1 MADFKTESLI
11 EPLKKAVKLGKEFI
25 AGAEKTNIKLAKTAE
40 LISTFAKGLDLKS
53 ATGLKS
59 FNDELSRTNDL
70 VKLKKENTKQ
80 LNSAEKDLLK
90 NQKDLSAELI
100 KEEKILREKIK
111 TQQVLSAGERKAS
124 LENEK
129 NAIQRI
135 NKAKQEETLSQ
146 QKIRTANLLI
156 AQKKRENAEIEKG
169 IKQKALE
176 NKKLIESTSFYK
188 KVTANVNKA
197 QLEYKELASQ
207 FGINSKQAKKALRSF
222 QQLDTG
228 LRNINKLARDGRR
241 DVGRYGIALKGIGSN
256 LVGALGIVGGVQLFA
271 QGLKETFNIVK
282 NFSKE
287 QSRLSGILGKTKE
300 EISEL
305 TDLTKE
311 LGATTA
317 FSAIQ
322 VTQGAVELAKAGFS
336 IDEINK
342 SLSATLQLA
351 TAGNIDLATSADIA
365 SNVLSGFGLAAS
377 ETQRVVDVLAKSA
390 NSANVTIP
398 SLGESFKEIA
408 STAKIL
414 NIPIEEVGAAINA
427 LGNSGI
433 KGTAATN
440 TLQSSLL
447 RLADPPAKASK
458 AMKDLNVELFDS
470 DGNFIGLTDSV
481 EQLSSKFNVLTKEQQ
496 LSAASQIFGK
506 NSANQWLTVLNSTKD
521 VIVKDLNP
529 ATKELLELTDEMGT
543 VTLEGAD
550 VLKLYTSE
558 LENAGGAADKL
569 AKENLNNLDGD
580 IKIFTS
586 TWEGLVLSLADGNGV
601 FTIVIRAIIQGAT
614 ELISIFTRASG
625 IIGVFIDKL
634 SVEFEPVVNL
644 VRKLFSS
651 FGDFNIKGAFTELIL
666 GRLVIGFKVLV
677 LPIRLLFQNI
687 LLLKDAF
694 DIVTNEGKKFL
705 NFLGG
710 DFEVN
715 PKINTDKIIKR
726 FADIKDV
733 IVDTFTYSDIDAK
746 KIEDSLKTVTDKVKV
761 NLGKN
766 GLGSGSESGSEIEK
780 VDKLNGAI
788 EKQRLLVNELSKD
801 KEQAKEK
808 DIAGLNVLLES
819 ERAEL
824 KRLED
829 LGKEAKEDPKS
840 KSVRDD
846 SQFELDKYRLEQQLV
861 IYGVYT
867 EERKK
872 KEIEFIEFKRDYAV
886 KQEGLNK
893 AEIKLIKEKANQE
906 ILDLDKRFE
915 DKRIADAKKREDE
928 LQKFL
933 KDAYAKT
940 INFLSDL
947 YDKLNKR
954 KIEGI
959 EREVEA
965 GVKNQEIINRGIESG
980 SKIGEQSLAL
990 EKKQQ
995 EDREAE
1001 LIRLENK
1008 ALKLKAFIALLEVW
1022 GSTGSVGE
1030 ALAGFAKVKG
1040 VADGAFY
1047 EGTDYVGEGQE
1058 TKVHNGKDGY
1068 VGMLNKGE
1076 IVFNNKEADEAR
1088 NLGYTTRDSMMNLM
1102 RMASTGVSGGSSVE
1116 VVMNDNTR
1124 LINVME
1130 ENNRLLAKLPSQIS
1144 THKTGLT
1151 DDPRYIEEVMKK
1163 SNITNRAKRRANGS
1177 WANR

>member
-1 MADFKTESLI
+1 MSDFKTKSLI
-11 EPLKKAVKLGKEFI
+11 EPLQKAVKLGKEFI

-40 LISTFAKGLDLKS
+40 LISKFAKGLDLKS
-53 ATGLKS
+53 ATGLKE
-59 FNDELSRTNDL
+59 FNDELARTNDL

-80 LNSAEKDLLK
+80 LNTAEKDLLK

-124 LENEK
+124 IENEK
-129 NAIQRI
+129 NAIQRV

-188 KVTANVNKA
+188 KVTSSVNKA
-197 QLEYKELASQ
+197 RAEYKELAAQ
-207 FGINSKQAKKALRSF
+207 FGFASTQAKKALNRF
-222 QQLDTG
+222 KQLDNG
-228 LRNINKLARDGRR
+228 LRRINDAARDGTR

-256 LVGALGIVGGVQLFA
+256 LIGGLGIVGGVQLFA

-282 NFSKE
+282 NFSSA
-287 QSRLSGILGKTKE
+287 QSELAGILGKNKD
-300 EISEL
+300 EI
-305 TDLTKE
+305 TDLTEVIKD
-311 LGATTA
+311 LGSSTSFTATEVTKAATA
-317 FSAIQ
+317 LAKLGFGTDKIKASLKG
-322 VTQGAVELAKAGFS
+322 VLDGAVAFGVS
-336 IDEINK
+336 IEDSADLTAK
-342 SLSATLQLA
+342 SLNSFQL
-351 TAGNIDLATSADIA
+351 SAD
-365 SNVLSGFGLAAS
+365 
-377 ETQRVVDVLAKSA
+377 ETDRVVSTLAVSTTKSA
-390 NSANVTIP
+390 NSFAFLNDALPFAATGARL
-398 SLGESFKEIA
+398 LGQS
-408 STAKIL
+408 
-414 NIPIEEVGAAINA
+414 IEETTAQI
-427 LGNSGI
+427 GI
-433 KGTAATN
+433 
-440 TLQSSLL
+440 
-447 RLADPPAKASK
+447 LADNNVKASIAGTSLRK
-458 AMKDLNVELFDS
+458 IFATLNREGLTLRQALDKINNSSNKSKTAFDLFGATDADTGVILAENIEKTDKLTKSITNQKDALDKLVATRLDNLEGDVEL
-470 DGNFIGLTDSV
+470 
-481 EQLSSKFNVLTKEQQ
+481 LSS
-496 LSAASQIFGK
+496 A
-506 NSANQWLTVLNSTKD
+506 
-521 VIVKDLNP
+521 
-529 ATKELLELTDEMGT
+529 
-543 VTLEGAD
+543 
-550 VLKLYTSE
+550 
-558 LENAGGAADKL
+558 
-569 AKENLNNLDGD
+569 
-580 IKIFTS
+580 
-586 TWEGLVLSLADGNGV
+586 WEGLVLALDDGNGV
-601 FTIVIRAIIQGAT
+601 FTRVIRAIIQGAT
-614 ELISIFTRASG
+614 GLIGIFTRASS

-644 VRKLFSS
+644 VRKLFSY
-651 FGDFNIKGAFTELIL
+651 FGDFNVKGSLTELIL
-666 GRLVIGFKVLV
+666 ARLVIGFKVLI

-726 FADIKDV
+726 FAEIKDV
-733 IVDTFTYSDIDAK
+733 IVDTFTYSDIDTK
-746 KIEDSLKTVTDKVKV
+746 KIEDSLKTVTDKLK
-761 NLGKN
+761 GKGGKGGEGGEGGDN
-766 GLGSGSESGSEIEK
+766 EVEVIGAITAQRKEVARLRKAKDDSAEK
-780 VDKLNGAI
+780 DLFNAEKALASAQKELKRLEDIGKSIDDRKKKERELTGAI
-788 EKQRLLVNELSKD
+788 EKQRLVVNEISQD
-801 KEQAKEK
+801 KERAKKK
-808 DIAGLNVLLES
+808 DLAGLEVLLT
-819 ERAEL
+819 AEKAKL
-824 KRLED
+824 KELEE
-829 LGKEAKEDPKS
+829 LGKPKKET

-846 SQFELDKYRLEQQLV
+846 SQFELDKYRLEQELV
-861 IYGVYT
+861 IYDEYT

-872 KEIEFIEFKRDYAV
+872 KEIEFIEFKRDYTLE
-886 KQEGLNK
+886 QEGLTE
-893 AEIKLIKEKANQE
+893 AEIILIKEKANQE
-906 ILDLDKRFE
+906 ILDLDKRYE

-933 KDAYAKT
+933 KDSYAKT

-947 YDKLNKR
+947 YDQLNKR

-965 GVKNQEIINRGIESG
+965 GVKNQELINKGINEG

-995 EDREAE
+995 EDRESE

-1008 ALKLKAFIALLEVW
+1008 ALKLKAFIAILEVW
-1022 GSTGSVGE
+1022 GATGSAGE

-1088 NLGYTTRDSMMNLM
+1088 ELGYTTRDSMMNLM

-1130 ENNRLLAKLPSQIS
+1130 ENNRLLAKLPSQMS
-1144 THKTGLT
+1144 THNTGLT
-1151 DDPRYIEEVMKK
+1151 DDPRYIEEVIKK
-1163 SNITNRAKRRANGS
+1163 ANITNRAKRRANGS
-1177 WANR
+1177 WSNR